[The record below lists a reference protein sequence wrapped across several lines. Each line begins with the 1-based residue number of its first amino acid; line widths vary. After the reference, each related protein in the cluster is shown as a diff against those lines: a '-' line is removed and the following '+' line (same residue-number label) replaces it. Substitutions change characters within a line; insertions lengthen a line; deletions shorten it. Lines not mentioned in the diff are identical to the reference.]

1 MANVSPRREA
11 MEVVRKRIDGL
22 GLATSAFR
30 IECRKRESGHGWE
43 VVAVS
48 PSNGAVLSDSRG
60 EIRQF
65 YRPILGER

>member
-11 MEVVRKRIDGL
+11 MEVVRTRINVL

-30 IECRKRESGHGWE
+30 IECRRRESGSGWE
-43 VVAVS
+43 AVGVS
-48 PSNGAVLSDSRG
+48 SADNSVLVDNRG
-60 EIRQF
+60 EICQF